1 MPSTTMRL
9 SQNID
14 VARRL
19 AKTIAQKRYSK
30 HLQDPN
36 TKLVIGIGPAG
47 CGKTLLPCSFAIEK
61 LLNKEVKK
69 LVITRPTVML
79 SENLGYLPGTMQ
91 QKMDPWMMPVFDA
104 FKNFV
109 SDARLRDLIKTNVI
123 EICPLAYIRGRT
135 FADCWVIADES
146 QNATVGQ
153 IKTLVTRM
161 GRDSKLV
168 MTGDLDQC
176 DLREESGLMDLIIR
190 LKQCDDKD
198 LDMIKIQCFEDED
211 IMRSD
216 LVRFMHRLYDP
227 PAFSTPFHED
237 EEDDDINPSIT

>member
-1 MPSTTMRL
+1 MPATTMRL

-14 VARRL
+14 VARHL
-19 AKTIAQKRYSK
+19 AKTTAQKMYSR
-30 HLQDPN
+30 HLQNPN
-36 TKLVIGIGPAG
+36 TKLVVAVGPAG

-61 LLNKEVKK
+61 LLNKEVSR

-79 SENLGYLPGTMQ
+79 GENLGYLPGTMQ

-109 SDARLRDLIKTNVI
+109 SEVRLRELIKNNVV

-176 DLREESGLMDLIIR
+176 DLREKSGLLDLMHR
-190 LKQCDDKD
+190 LKHCDDDD
-198 LDMIKIQCFEDED
+198 LLQSQDMIKIQCFEDTD

-216 LVRFMHRLYDP
+216 LVRFMHRLYAPTDLG
-227 PAFSTPFHED
+227 
-237 EEDDDINPSIT
+237 NPSNT

>member
-1 MPSTTMRL
+1 
-9 SQNID
+9 
-14 VARRL
+14 
-19 AKTIAQKRYSK
+19 
-30 HLQDPN
+30 
-36 TKLVIGIGPAG
+36 
-47 CGKTLLPCSFAIEK
+47 
-61 LLNKEVKK
+61 
-69 LVITRPTVML
+69 
-79 SENLGYLPGTMQ
+79 MQ

-109 SDARLRDLIKTNVI
+109 SEVRLRELIKNNVV

-176 DLREESGLMDLIIR
+176 DLREKSGLLDLMHR
-190 LKQCDDKD
+190 LKHCDDGD
-198 LDMIKIQCFEDED
+198 LQSQDMIKIQCFEDTD

-216 LVRFMHRLYDP
+216 LVRFMHRLYA
-227 PAFSTPFHED
+227 PAD
-237 EEDDDINPSIT
+237 LGNPSNT